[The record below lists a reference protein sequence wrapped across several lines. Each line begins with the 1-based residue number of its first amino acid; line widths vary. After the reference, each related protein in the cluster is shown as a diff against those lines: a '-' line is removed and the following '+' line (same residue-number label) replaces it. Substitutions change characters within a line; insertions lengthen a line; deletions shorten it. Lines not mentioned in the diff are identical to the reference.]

1 MSTVKNT
8 DFFSHFNHAFFH
20 GDRQFIEEHISEDVV
35 WTIVGSEPIIG
46 KPAFLDAAFGVED
59 GYKDVDF
66 VIDLSVAANGEAAI
80 KGTMKKKG
88 TADEPKV
95 YAYCDFYVMDSE
107 NQEKVKELTTFV
119 IEIKE

>member
-1 MSTVKNT
+1 MNMVKNT
-8 DFFSHFNHAFFH
+8 DFFCHFNQAFFH

-46 KPAFLDAAFGVED
+46 KSAFLDAAFGVED

-66 VIDLSVAANGEAAI
+66 VIDLSIAANGQAAV

-95 YAYCDFYVMDSE
+95 YAYCDFYVMDAESG
-107 NQEKVKELTTFV
+107 QKVKELTTFV